1 MNTISFT
8 IGKLA
13 IRSHNDSRTATRNSA
28 PANTAYFALANVYLH
43 NIQPGCL
50 PYWEVYIYL
59 ELYVHVWVAHL
70 RHIKLQLRRFRGS
83 SQHPSKYRKHS
94 EIMISFFLMRKQLS
108 FFHSL
113 YVSLSLFLSPSLLH
127 SLSVSR
133 YLYVFGT
140 LLINQDPCANGI
152 WAGSRKLLA
161 EQ

>member
-83 SQHPSKYRKHS
+83 SHAA
-94 EIMISFFLMRKQLS
+94 SFKIQNIQKLRYFSFLCQNSTFFSFSLCVSFALS
-108 FFHSL
+108 FSISL
-113 YVSLSLFLSPSLLH
+113 TVQ

-133 YLYVFGT
+133 HLSVFR
-140 LLINQDPCANGI
+140 
-152 WAGSRKLLA
+152 S
-161 EQ
+161 